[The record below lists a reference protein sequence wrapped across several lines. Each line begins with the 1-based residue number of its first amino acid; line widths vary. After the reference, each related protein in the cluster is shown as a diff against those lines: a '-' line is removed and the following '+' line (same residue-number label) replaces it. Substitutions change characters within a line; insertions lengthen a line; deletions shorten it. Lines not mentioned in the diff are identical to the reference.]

1 MLDLLIVRLALALLI
16 GLLVGLE
23 RGWRER
29 AMPAGSRTAGIRTY
43 GLTGLLG
50 GVLAALAQ
58 ALVSR
63 SSSDLG
69 SSASPPSSAGS
80 NGRRRSRREP

>member
-43 GLTGLLG
+43 GLSGLLG
-50 GVLAALAQ
+50 GILAALAQ
-58 ALVSR
+58 AF
-63 SSSDLG
+63 
-69 SSASPPSSAGS
+69 ASPLVFGLGFVGFAVVFGWFK
-80 NGRRRSRREP
+80 